1 MSLRLAEPLQEH
13 LDDLDADLRA
23 AAGAIGAAI
32 GAELARIRP
41 ALLRGSRDEGYEPEA
56 VLLGLE
62 LEREGVADAV
72 ALSACLTAHRV
83 YVESRGH
90 PEAVSLGALPL
101 AHLLFW
107 ASRAS
112 VLGSESPTIDWI
124 GPSSRRPDTG
134 HHQFGLEA
142 LCAAE
147 VDGERREAR
156 AVALVRR

>member
-1 MSLRLAEPLQEH
+1 VSLRPSPGVRDQ
-13 LDDLDADLRA
+13 LDDLDPDLLA

-41 ALLRGSRDEGYEPEA
+41 ALVRGSTDDGYEPEA

-62 LEREGVADAV
+62 LEREGLADAV

-112 VLGSESPTIDWI
+112 VLGPSPRIDWI
-124 GPSSRRPDTG
+124 GPASRRPEPAT
-134 HHQFGLEA
+134 HQFELQA
-142 LCAAE
+142 VAAAH
-147 VDGERREAR
+147 VDGQPREAR

>member
-1 MSLRLAEPLQEH
+1 VSLRPGPAVRER
-13 LDDLDADLRA
+13 LDDLDPDLRA

-41 ALLRGSRDEGYEPEA
+41 AMVRGSDDEGYEPEG

-62 LEREGVADAV
+62 LAREGPADAV

-83 YVESRGH
+83 YVEARGH

-112 VLGSESPTIDWI
+112 VLGPSPRIDWI
-124 GPSSRRPDTG
+124 GPASRRPEAAA
-134 HHQFGLEA
+134 HQLALEA
-142 LCAAE
+142 ACAAE
-147 VDGERREAR
+147 VDGRPREAR

>member
-1 MSLRLAEPLQEH
+1 MSLRPSPDVQER
-13 LDDLDADLRA
+13 LDELDPDLRA

-41 ALLRGSRDEGYEPEA
+41 AMVRGSQDEGYEPEG

-72 ALSACLTAHRV
+72 ALSAVLTAHRV
-83 YVESRGH
+83 YVESRKH

-112 VLGSESPTIDWI
+112 VLGPSPRIDWI
-124 GPSSRRPDTG
+124 GPASRRPSPAA
-134 HHQFGLEA
+134 HQFPLEA
-142 LCAAE
+142 ACIAA
-147 VDGERREAR
+147 VDGHQREAR